1 MITINKNPPLLQ
13 LLQARRTIVNT
24 DEPYDAL
31 DTDTKDAIRRS
42 LCEEQGYLCA
52 YCMRRIE
59 PTKDPKTNQ
68 DRMKIEHWLDRST
81 REGDTQLDYSILLG
95 VCCGKTKYKS
105 EEYSH
110 CDDSRGSTPLK
121 FNPANLE
128 HHSRLKITYSLK
140 NGKIL
145 SEDEEFGEQLN
156 NVLNLNNEVLLN
168 NRLSVLNGVQD
179 SLERLAPNTTINQ
192 TKLQNFLN
200 KYQSLNTQGKK
211 HPYCGIV
218 IYYLQRKLK
227 ATNS

>member
-68 DRMKIEHWLDRST
+68 
-81 REGDTQLDYSILLG
+81 
-95 VCCGKTKYKS
+95 
-105 EEYSH
+105 
-110 CDDSRGSTPLK
+110 
-121 FNPANLE
+121 
-128 HHSRLKITYSLK
+128 
-140 NGKIL
+140 
-145 SEDEEFGEQLN
+145 EEFGEQLK